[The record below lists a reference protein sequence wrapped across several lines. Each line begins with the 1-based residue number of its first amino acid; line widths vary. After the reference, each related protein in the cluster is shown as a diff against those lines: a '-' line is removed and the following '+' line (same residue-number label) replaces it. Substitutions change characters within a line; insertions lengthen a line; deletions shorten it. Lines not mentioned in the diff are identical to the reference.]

1 VASGLLNKFGLKA
14 LHVLVVVVCVGAGA
28 PARSQE
34 DLATLHGGVPAGEAT
49 SGEIAL
55 SLADA
60 IDRGLRHNLAAILSE
75 AAVSAAAGA
84 RREALADLLPQLR
97 ASVAGSRLKVNLA
110 AYGFSVP
117 GMPDV
122 VGPFNV
128 FDARAALHQTVLDF
142 ATLNRSHAASSSL
155 EAAREDERSVR
166 DLVVLVCG
174 QLYLQ
179 AVAGESRIGSARAQ
193 LATAEA
199 LLALARDRKAS
210 GLGAGID
217 VLRARVQVEAQQQR
231 LIVAEQ
237 EAAREKLELARA
249 IGLPLGQ
256 SFRLSDSMPSAA
268 PVSMTVE
275 EATRRAWKERP
286 DLRAARAR
294 VEAAEATVRSAR
306 GEGLPSLTVDADYG
320 AIGSDVSSSRPT
332 FTLGAALHVPIFE
345 GGRVSARVGQA
356 QARLSSARAGLADQR
371 ARIYYEVQTVF
382 LDLKAA
388 ADRVEVAQSTLSLA
402 RQQLQQ
408 ARDRFAAGVADN
420 LEVVQAQETLAAA
433 EESLIAGVYAL
444 DAAKLSLA
452 HAIGGA
458 EASYVEILE
467 GS

>member
-1 VASGLLNKFGLKA
+1 LKTVP
-14 LHVLVVVVCVGAGA
+14 LLVVVLGVSAAVPA
-28 PARSQE
+28 PCQE

-60 IDRGLRHNLAAILSE
+60 IDRGLRHNLGAVLAE
-75 AAVSAAAGA
+75 AEVSAAGGA
-84 RREALADLLPQLR
+84 RRAALASLLPQLR
-97 ASVAGSRLKVNLA
+97 ASVAESRLKVNLA
-110 AYGFSVP
+110 AYGFSLP
-117 GMPDV
+117 GMPEI

-128 FDARAALHQTVLDF
+128 FDARASLHQTVLDF
-142 ATLNRSHAASSSL
+142 AALNRSHAASSSL

-174 QLYLQ
+174 QLYLR
-179 AVAGESRIGSARAQ
+179 AVAGESRIESARAQ
-193 LATAEA
+193 LETAEA
-199 LLALARDRKAS
+199 LLALARDRKTS

-217 VLRARVQVEAQQQR
+217 VLRARVQVEARQQR

-237 EAAREKLELARA
+237 EAARERLELARA

-268 PVSMTVE
+268 SVSMTVE
-275 EATRRAWKERP
+275 EATRRAWEERP
-286 DLRAARAR
+286 DLKAARAR
-294 VEAAEATVRSAR
+294 VEAAEATVESAR
-306 GEGLPSLTVDADYG
+306 GERLPSLTVDADYG

-345 GGRVSARVGQA
+345 GGRVSARVSEA
-356 QARLSSARAGLADQR
+356 QAHLSSARAGLADQR

-402 RQQLQQ
+402 REQLRQ

-433 EESLIAGVYAL
+433 EESLITSVYAF

-452 HAIGGA
+452 HAVGGA
-458 EASYVEILE
+458 EASYAEILK
-467 GS
+467 GSQPR